1 MRGGSRQEGLGGC
14 VVSSLVW
21 GNEHDRPCIN
31 SARHLRRGGTRQGV
45 SDGCSAVRKD
55 GDRRQLRGFGDTVR
69 FYLSKSSTIKERG
82 GGYIASAPFYL
93 GISRSNVR
101 SSILGQR
108 RKPYIRVLPLPDKKI
123 RLDESDNF
131 HEANLYV
138 VVFIVTIVNIL

>member
-45 SDGCSAVRKD
+45 SDGCSAIRKD

-82 GGYIASAPFYL
+82 GGYIASAPFL
-93 GISRSNVR
+93 FVRGEETRFNGR
-101 SSILGQR
+101 SSILGQCR
-108 RKPYIRVLPLPDKKI
+108 RFW
-123 RLDESDNF
+123 DNLLTYSQPERDLLF
-131 HEANLYV
+131 GL
-138 VVFIVTIVNIL
+138 